1 MASSVPKASSP
12 EICDT
17 NDTLNVAI
25 TSKSAWGSPALAS
38 SSPTNEPGEDFI
50 SVSFQEVMSEQLAGQ
65 LQEQERPQPQPQP
78 EPQPRA
84 NSVFEENPDTTSDE
98 VLAQLLQAE
107 FDQEYA
113 RVQETA
119 TANVKDELA
128 NFEVGFDP
136 FSRPIRE
143 STSSDDEDGEEGYDG
158 RINGRINGSSS
169 ATKAKRPSAR
179 LREWDS
185 FDSKPHVTLGKGG
198 IAKGKTDGKVQ
209 LTKHDAVV
217 CGKRNACR
225 IMESKSSIET
235 GDGGGFDMQLSNQ
248 VYNALKVHCMS
259 EERRANRLHEKKE
272 KSTAESVMDQSSRL
286 LIFKMINAGFLDTV
300 NGAINTG
307 KEANV
312 YHGVGGNPE
321 LKVTQ
326 GEVAIKVYK
335 TTLAEFKNRDP
346 YIKDDHRFK
355 DKFSK
360 SNNRK
365 LITLWAEKEMHNLNR
380 IHRCGIPCPQV
391 VCLKKHVLVMT
402 FIGSDGKSAPT
413 LKDAILTNDQLDSAY
428 VNTVALMTKL
438 YNKCELVHADLS
450 EYNLLWFNEKVWVID
465 VSQSVFPTH
474 PDALGFL
481 LRDCYNITKVHILL

>member
-1 MASSVPKASSP
+1 MASFEPHSSSQ
-12 EICDT
+12 CDT
-17 NDTLNVAI
+17 EDTNRPTDAKA
-25 TSKSAWGSPALAS
+25 TSKCAWGSPGVAS
-38 SSPTNEPGEDFI
+38 SSPTSEPGDDFI

-65 LQEQERPQPQPQP
+65 LQSETPLT
-78 EPQPRA
+78 

-107 FDQEYA
+107 FDEEFASPPQ
-113 RVQETA
+113 
-119 TANVKDELA
+119 ANGKNNLKDDLA

-143 STSSDDEDGEEGYDG
+143 ATSSDEDDDESAWPDKKKSGASTSN
-158 RINGRINGSSS
+158 RRSNGRS
-169 ATKAKRPSAR
+169 
-179 LREWDS
+179 REWDS
-185 FDSKPHVTLGKGG
+185 FDSKPHVTLGRSG

-209 LTKHDAVV
+209 LTKHDAIV

-235 GDGGGFDMQLSNQ
+235 GDGGGFDMKLSNQ
-248 VYNALKVHCMS
+248 VYNALKVHCIT

-286 LIFKMINAGFLDTV
+286 LIFKMINSGILDTV

-321 LKVTQ
+321 LSVIQ

-346 YIKDDHRFK
+346 YIKDDHRFR

-365 LITLWAEKEMHNLNR
+365 FITLWAEKEMHNLNR
-380 IHRCGIPCPQV
+380 IYRCGLPCPQV

-413 LKDAILTNDQLDSAY
+413 LKEAALTCDEMDVAY
-428 VNTVALMTKL
+428 AKTVDLMSRL
-438 YNKCELVHADLS
+438 YKECELIHADLS
-450 EYNLLWFNEKVWVID
+450 EYNLLWYHDKVWVID

-481 LRDCYNITKVHILL
+481 LRDCYNITKVSYTFSITL